1 MGILGIESSCDE
13 TGVAFVEGGRVIRS
27 LVASQVEAHR
37 PFHGV
42 VPELASRHHLQ
53 NLPVLMRELGRAVD
67 LGATEAVAV
76 TQGPGLAGALLV
88 GVAFA
93 KGISASRR
101 LPLIPVNHIEAH
113 LYSPFIG
120 RPVPADFLGLVV
132 SGSHASLYR
141 VRRGGLR
148 RLCRTRDDAP
158 GEAYDKVAKLFGL
171 PYPGGPEIDR
181 LFPHGDPKAYDLPL
195 PKMSDGS
202 LDLSFSGL
210 KSHIAYRLHK
220 GFPARRRGRLTPE
233 ALDLLA
239 SFQGAVA
246 RLLLHRVNAFHA
258 LQPVRHLSVSGGV
271 AANAHLRERLTA
283 WAAERG
289 VEAHFPAPEYITD
302 NAGMVAHLAWRRGKA
317 RPAAAV
323 DADPGLELN

>member
-13 TGVAFVEGGRVIRS
+13 TSVAFVEEGRVVHQR
-27 LVASQVEAHR
+27 VASQVEAHR
-37 PFHGV
+37 PYHGV

-53 NLPVLMRELGRAVD
+53 NLPVLMRDLALTVD
-67 LGATEAVAV
+67 LRNAESVAV
-76 TQGPGLAGALLV
+76 TQGPGLVGALLV

-93 KGISASRR
+93 KGFAAARR
-101 LPLIPVNHIEAH
+101 LPLIPINHIEAH

-120 RPVPADFLGLVV
+120 RSVPADFLGLVV

-141 VRRGGLR
+141 VNRGRLL

-158 GEAYDKVAKLFGL
+158 GEAFDKVAKLFGL

-181 LFPHGDPKAYDLPL
+181 LFPLGDPKAFTLPL

-202 LDLSFSGL
+202 LDFSFSGL
-210 KSHIAYRLHK
+210 KSHIAYRFHR
-220 GFPARRRGRLTPE
+220 GFSARKRGRLTPE

-239 SFQGAVA
+239 AFQAAVV
-246 RLLLHRVNAFHA
+246 RQLLHRVEAFHGTHPA
-258 LQPVRHLSVSGGV
+258 RHLSVSGGV
-271 AANAHLRERLTA
+271 AANAHLRERIVA

-289 VEAHFPAPEYITD
+289 VEAHFPAPEFITD
-302 NAGMVAHLAWRRGKA
+302 NAGMVAHLAWRRGRV
-317 RPAAAV
+317 RPASIV

>member
-1 MGILGIESSCDE
+1 MGILAIESSCDE
-13 TGVAFVEGGRVIRS
+13 TGVAFFEQGRVVRN

-37 PFHGV
+37 PYHGV
-42 VPELASRHHLQ
+42 VPELASRHHLR
-53 NLPVLMRELGRAVD
+53 NLPALMRELGRAVD
-67 LGATEAVAV
+67 LRDAEAVAV

-93 KGISASRR
+93 KGISAARA
-101 LPLIPVNHIEAH
+101 LPLVPVNHIEAH

-120 RPVPADFLGLVV
+120 GTVPADFLGLVV

-141 VRRGGLR
+141 VRRGR
-148 RLCRTRDDAP
+148 AERLCRTRDDAP

-181 LFPHGDPKAYDLPL
+181 LFPQGDPRAFDLPL

-210 KSHIAYRLHK
+210 KSHIAYRLHR
-220 GFPARRRGRLTPE
+220 GFPVRRRGRLTPE
-233 ALDLLA
+233 ALGLLA
-239 SFQGAVA
+239 SFQSTVV
-246 RLLLHRVNAFHA
+246 RQLLHRVDAFHT
-258 LQPVRHLSVSGGV
+258 LYPVRHLSVSGGV
-271 AANAHLRERLTA
+271 AANTHLRERANA
-283 WAAERG
+283 WGAERG
-289 VEAHFPAPEYITD
+289 VEVHFPAAEFVTD
-302 NAGMVAHLAWRRGKA
+302 NAGMVAHLAWRRGQA

-323 DADPGLELN
+323 DADPNLELN

>member
-13 TGVAFVEGGRVIRS
+13 TGVAFVEKGRVVRS

-53 NLPVLMRELGRAVD
+53 NIPVLMRDLSRAVD
-67 LGATEAVAV
+67 LGAAEAVAV
-76 TQGPGLAGALLV
+76 TQGPGLVGALLV

-93 KGISASRR
+93 KGLAAARR

-120 RPVPADFLGLVV
+120 RSVPADFLGLVV

-141 VRRGGLR
+141 VRRGKLQ

-181 LFPHGDPKAYDLPL
+181 LFSQGDPKAYDLPL
-195 PKMSDGS
+195 PRMSDGS
-202 LDLSFSGL
+202 LDFSFSGL

-220 GFPARRRGRLTPE
+220 GFVPRRRGRLTPE

-258 LQPVRHLSVSGGV
+258 LHPVRHLSVSGGV
-271 AANAHLRERLTA
+271 AANAHLRERVEA

-289 VEAHFPAPEYITD
+289 VKAHFPSPEFITD

-317 RPAAAV
+317 RPAATV

>member
-1 MGILGIESSCDE
+1 MGILGIETSCDE
-13 TGVAFVEGGRVIRS
+13 TSVAFVEEGRVVRQLI
-27 LVASQVEAHR
+27 ASQVEAHR
-37 PFHGV
+37 PYHGV

-67 LGATEAVAV
+67 LRKVEAVAV
-76 TQGPGLAGALLV
+76 TQGPGLVGALLV

-93 KGISASRR
+93 KGFAAARR
-101 LPLIPVNHIEAH
+101 LPLVPVNHIEAH

-120 RPVPADFLGLVV
+120 RSVPADFLGLVV

-141 VRRGGLR
+141 VRRG
-148 RLCRTRDDAP
+148 RLQRLARTRDDAP

-181 LFPHGDPKAYDLPL
+181 LYPQGDPGAFDLPL

-210 KSHIAYRLHK
+210 KSHIAYRFHK
-220 GFPARRRGRLTPE
+220 GFRPRRRGRLTPQ

-239 SFQGAVA
+239 SFQSAVV
-246 RLLLHRVNAFHA
+246 RHLLHRVEA
-258 LQPVRHLSVSGGV
+258 LHRLHPVRHLSVSGGV
-271 AANAHLRERLTA
+271 AANAHLRERTLA
-283 WAAERG
+283 WASGRG
-289 VEAHFPAPEYITD
+289 VEAHFPPTDYITD

-317 RPAAAV
+317 RPPAEV